1 MRGVKKVWI
10 FGYSKES
17 KMIAGSLKN
26 DKFEVHIVEANE
38 KKINDALSDGF
49 ENATLIDIENDSE
62 LEILDIK
69 PTDYLICVMDDE
81 HLNVFL
87 TLSLRSICPKNE
99 IISISHSIHAT
110 QKLKMAGASKVIDL
124 YQVSANRIHNIFKK
138 PTATKILDSFI
149 STDYEISF
157 REFKILKGS
166 IFDGMMI
173 DNFDFNS
180 YNIILI
186 GILDWELGDEFIFST
201 TNISHK
207 LDPDDIIVCLGKNS
221 DLDKFEQK
229 IIEMADK

>member
-1 MRGVKKVWI
+1 MRKVKKVWI

-87 TLSLRSICPKNE
+87 TLSLRAICPKHE
-99 IISISHSIHAT
+99 IISISHSIYAT
-110 QKLKMAGASKVIDL
+110 QKLKMAGASKVVDL

-138 PTATKILDSFI
+138 PTATKILDSFM
-149 STDYEISF
+149 SSDYEISF
-157 REFKILKGS
+157 REFTVLKGS
-166 IFDGMMI
+166 ILDGVVLG
-173 DNFDFNS
+173 DFDFS
-180 YNIILI
+180 DHNIILI
-186 GILDWELGDEFIFST
+186 GILDWELSDEFIFST

-207 LDPDDIIVCLGKNS
+207 LDAGDIIVCLGKNS
-221 DLDKFEQK
+221 DLKEFEKQIK
-229 IIEMADK
+229 MSKV